1 MLARSPRHSGTR
13 SSCLALLGASSILLA
28 ATGESMWHAHAA
40 ALEGRW
46 AGPGIG
52 VAAASSAVAAN
63 AIASTGSAMTLPDFK
78 PFAFVPLTLPGDPGD
93 WTVVEGTGVFMN
105 ADGDLVATLEGDSNN
120 KRLFVWWDEGH
131 YNGST
136 TTGGW
141 KGPIKNSSNAEIV
154 MHGAGVAGINS
165 SDEICG
171 TRDNSGSVAF
181 SFEFTDL
188 EALKGTVSDLSS
200 GSASDLNETFVVV
213 GTSSGAPVAWSDAFL
228 GTVNLPPLSESVGT
242 AAHGVEPG
250 GGLTPFIVGQSE
262 DDFAVV
268 QAVVWY
274 SSSGWQVADLSE
286 LDAQDDAIG
295 IATGVNDDG
304 HIVGAVLDDTSLD
317 VEASMIWLHDSGSW
331 TGEIIDDSL
340 TDFLPQ
346 AVNNDEY
353 PEVVGSHYL
362 WKATNL
368 AAFHGATHDLLE
380 LTINLPEDLLA
391 LEAWDINDAGEICG
405 VAHLDDETV
414 PRLPFKIVPYDTDN
428 NETPDFREIILNPSL
443 DENDNWLLDHSESM
457 RAGMYAVTSTPH
469 NNKVQDVAKMT
480 VVRMHSDYTDIGNI
494 LTSQSQACAAWQAA
508 LSYLGGHDNENHQ
521 GKEIVLMIRD
531 KKPGATEYDA
541 IPSPAGQTARLDG
554 LRCFLRKYARDID
567 YIQFGNEIFGGPGE
581 YYVDFGECEG
591 PISELDAACFEEACT
606 LIFEWMKKQ
615 ATTALEASALAG
627 RPLQI
632 ITPAVSYGMVNS
644 GYGGDVNGSLEVNA
658 NRNAFAV
665 QCAVDFGNRN
675 QAAVDIHL
683 HYRDP
688 SQRSDAYDGID
699 SLLEGNSQ
707 SLPIWDVPF
716 AITALE
722 WSPVPQPSWLTNNG
736 GQHGNALRNYFEE
749 EPDPPLDMTWEEYVD
764 SNWAVPLFGQ
774 GKTIDV
780 LIDEDL
786 VAFDGLL
793 RHACYGEFQQGNIE
807 NLANWDVTAVRAQH
821 VFSGGEPWMLETNYE
836 KLTNVAKGL
845 AASGA
850 GYIPYENFDP
860 HPNEPFNGNCGCE

>member
-1 MLARSPRHSGTR
+1 
-13 SSCLALLGASSILLA
+13 
-28 ATGESMWHAHAA
+28 
-40 ALEGRW
+40 
-46 AGPGIG
+46 
-52 VAAASSAVAAN
+52 
-63 AIASTGSAMTLPDFK
+63 MTVPNFK
-78 PFAFVPLTLPGDPGD
+78 PFVFVPLTLPGDPGD
-93 WTVVEGTGVFMN
+93 WTIVEDSGVFMN
-105 ADGDLVATLEGDSNN
+105 SDGDLIATLEDESNN
-120 KRLFVWWDEGH
+120 KRLFAWWDEGH

-136 TTGGW
+136 TTYGW
-141 KGPIKNSSNAEIV
+141 QGPIKNASNSPIV
-154 MHGAGVAGINS
+154 MHSGGAAGINDE
-165 SDEICG
+165 DEICG
-171 TRDNSGSVAF
+171 TRDNSGPVAF
-181 SFEFTDL
+181 YFSFSDL
-188 EALKGTVSDLSS
+188 EALKGAVTDIGAGLA
-200 GSASDLNETFVVV
+200 GDLNEYPVVV
-213 GTSSGAPVAWSDAFL
+213 GTSGSGVPVAWSLLAVGPTQLPAL
-228 GTVNLPPLSESVGT
+228 GESLGT

-250 GGLTPFIVGQSE
+250 NVAAPLVVGQSE
-262 DDFAVV
+262 DDSMIV

-274 SSSGWQVADLSE
+274 IDGAWQVVDLSD
-286 LDAQDDAIG
+286 LDTQDDAFG

-317 VEASMIWLHDSGSW
+317 VEAAMFWLHDSGSW
-331 TGEIIDDSL
+331 TGEIMDDSL

-346 AVNNDEY
+346 AVNNNEY

-368 AAFHGATHDLLE
+368 AAFHGATLDLLE

-443 DENDNWLLDHSESM
+443 DDDDNWLLDHSESM

-469 NNKVQDVAKMT
+469 NNNVQDVANMT

-541 IPSPAGQTARLDG
+541 IPSPSGQTARLDG
-554 LRCFLRKYARDID
+554 LRCFLRKYAKDID

-581 YYVDFGECEG
+581 YYVDFGDCEG
-591 PISELDAACFEEACT
+591 PISELEDPECFEEACV
-606 LIFEWMKKQ
+606 LIFEWMQKQ

-644 GYGGDVNGSLEVNA
+644 GYGGDLGEPLTDPQ

-699 SLLEGNSQ
+699 NLLEGNSQ
-707 SLPIWDVPF
+707 SLPIWDEPF

-722 WSPVPQPSWLTNNG
+722 WSPVPHNSWLSEGDPPQTH
-736 GQHGNALRNYFEE
+736 GQILIAYFDPTP
-749 EPDPPLDMTWEEYVD
+749 EPDITWEEYID
-764 SNWAVPLFGQ
+764 TNWANAIFSG
-774 GKTIDV
+774 GDIED

-786 VAFDGLL
+786 AAFDGLL
-793 RHACYGEFQQGNIE
+793 RHACYGEYQQGSEN
-807 NLANWDVTAVRAQH
+807 NLANWDVIVVRAQH
-821 VFSGGEPWMLETNYE
+821 VDSPDEPWMEEGTYNSGW
-836 KLTNVAKGL
+836 LTNVAKGL
-845 AASGA
+845 AISGA
-850 GYIPYENFDP
+850 NYIPYVNFKP
-860 HPNEPFNGNCGCE
+860 HPNPPYSGNCGCD